1 MTHESSN
8 GLLIEC
14 SPKGESL
21 ARFGEE
27 LVQGVYDKLNRRLRK
42 RLGYWASHGANCLEA
57 PHLICEFRGESEAAC
72 DDFFGQV
79 QIALSLTCGNARLQS
94 HWLRLISHYGH
105 QCGKSTVLMLVFELI
120 EPQNQPVFVPGTK
133 TELQARGFGI
143 VCGFVPGFV
152 SNAYVRSHG
161 GIRRYGGHNR
171 RPN

>member
-1 MTHESSN
+1 M
-8 GLLIEC
+8 
-14 SPKGESL
+14 
-21 ARFGEE
+21 
-27 LVQGVYDKLNRRLRK
+27 QGVYDKLNRRLRK

-79 QIALSLTCGNARLQS
+79 QIALSPTCGNARLQS

-133 TELQARGFGI
+133 TKLQARGFEI
-143 VCGFVPGFV
+143 VCEFAPGLVP
-152 SNAYVRSHG
+152 NAYARTRG
-161 GIRRYGGHNR
+161 GIRRQGGQNR
-171 RPN
+171 QPN